1 MEDKMNKDFIR
12 AIEELEKEKGITKET
27 VIEAIEM
34 ALISGYKK
42 NYGKAGNV
50 KVEIDIETGEY
61 KIYSERTVV
70 DEMVDE
76 GLEISLEEARKID
89 QKFEIGDSVKIQVR
103 PKEEFGRIA
112 AQTSRQVILQKIR
125 EAERENIYEEF
136 HGRESEIV
144 TGVVQR
150 ISKNNIFVNLGKIE
164 GILTEGE
171 LIPGET
177 YRQGDRIKAVILD
190 VKNTSKGASI
200 TLSRTHP
207 NLVKRLFEL
216 EVPEIYDG
224 VIDIFNISRE
234 AGSRSKLA
242 VISNDENVDPVG
254 SCVGN
259 KGTRVKAVVDEIDG
273 EKIDIIVY
281 DKDPAKFIAN
291 SLSPAT
297 AVKVVINEK
306 TKSAL
311 VVVPDYQ
318 LSLAIGKEGQ
328 NARLAAKLTGWKIDI
343 KSETQYAEL
352 KKGD

>member
-1 MEDKMNKDFIR
+1 MNKDFIR
-12 AIEELEKEKGITKET
+12 AIEELEKEKGITKDA

-42 NYGKAGNV
+42 NYGRTGNV

-70 DEMVDE
+70 DEMHDE
-76 GLEISLEEARKID
+76 GLEITLSEARKID
-89 QKFEIGDSVKIQVR
+89 QKFEIGDIVRVQVR

-136 HGRESEIV
+136 QGRESEIV
-144 TGVVQR
+144 TGIVQR

-273 EKIDIIVY
+273 EKIDIVVY
-281 DKDPAKFIAN
+281 DKDPAKFISN

-297 AVKVVINEK
+297 AVKVVVNEK
-306 TKSAL
+306 AKSAL

>member
-1 MEDKMNKDFIR
+1 MNKDFIR
-12 AIEELEKEKGITKET
+12 AIEELEKEKGISKDV
-27 VIEAIEM
+27 VIEAIET
-34 ALISGYKK
+34 ALISGFKK
-42 NYGKAGNV
+42 NYGKAGNL
-50 KVEIDIETGEY
+50 KVAIDMATGEY
-61 KIYSERTVV
+61 KVYYEKLVV
-70 DEMVDE
+70 ETIEDEM
-76 GLEISLEEARKID
+76 LEITIEEAKSID
-89 QKFEIGDSVKIQVR
+89 SKFMVGDMVRIQVK

-144 TGVVQR
+144 TGVIQR
-150 ISKNNIFVNLGKIE
+150 ISKNNIFVNLGKVE
-164 GILTEGE
+164 GIITEGE
-171 LIPGET
+171 LIPGESF
-177 YRQGDRIKAVILD
+177 RQGDRLKAVILD
-190 VKNTSKGASI
+190 VKNTSKGANI

-207 NLVKRLFEL
+207 NFVKRLFEL

-224 VIDIFNISRE
+224 VIDIISISRE
-234 AGSRSKLA
+234 AGSRSKIA
-242 VISNDENVDPVG
+242 VMTNDENVDPVG

-259 KGTRVKAVVDEIDG
+259 KGTRVKAVVDEING
-273 EKIDIIVY
+273 EKIDIIVFN
-281 DKDPAKFIAN
+281 KEPEKFISN

-297 AVKVVINEK
+297 ATKVEINEK

-343 KSETQYAEL
+343 KNESQYENL
-352 KKGD
+352 KKGEEHE

>member
-1 MEDKMNKDFIR
+1 MNKDFIR
-12 AIEELEKEKGITKET
+12 AIEELEKEKGITKEA

-50 KVEIDIETGEY
+50 KVEIDIESGEY

-70 DEMVDE
+70 EEIDDE

-89 QKFEIGDSVKIQVR
+89 QKFEIGDAVKIQVR

-273 EKIDIIVY
+273 EKIDIVVY

-297 AVKVVINEK
+297 AVKVVVNEK
-306 TKSAL
+306 AKSAL